1 MELAQKLLSNLF
13 PSRCILCRQ
22 TVRVAAINPNIEV
35 CLDCYQA
42 LPHNA
47 NCCMKCALPLPVDIG
62 SQALCGR
69 CIKKS
74 PSYDYSCSVFR
85 YEDDVIN
92 LIHQLK
98 FDEKISY
105 ARSIGEILLAS
116 FNSVLLEKQGVPDCI
131 IPVPLHDKRLRKRGY
146 NQSIEIARVMAK
158 KLEIPI
164 AHDAVVKKH
173 GTLAQSGLNA
183 NERQKNIKNVFSV
196 INVETYR
203 HVLIIDDV
211 VTTGS
216 TVNEVAKVLKKNGI
230 NRVGVLSIARAP
242 VKN

>member
-1 MELAQKLLSNLF
+1 MELAQKLLSALF

-35 CLDCYQA
+35 CIDCYQA
-42 LPHNA
+42 LPHNDN
-47 NCCMKCALPLPVDIG
+47 NCVRCALPLPVDIG
-62 SQALCGR
+62 SQILCGR
-69 CIKKS
+69 CIKKT

-85 YEDDVIN
+85 YESDIIN

-98 FDEKISY
+98 FGEKISY

-116 FNSVLLEKQGVPDCI
+116 FESNLLEKHGVPDCI
-131 IPVPLHDKRLRKRGY
+131 IPVPIHDRRLRGRGY

-158 KLEIPI
+158 KLETPI
-164 AHDAVVKKH
+164 AYDAVVKKH
-173 GTLAQSGLNA
+173 STLAQSGLNA
-183 NERQKNIKNVFSV
+183 KERQKNIKNAFDV
-196 INVETYR
+196 INVENYK
-203 HVLIIDDV
+203 HVLIVDDV

-216 TVNEVAKVLKKNGI
+216 TVNEIAKALKKNGVD
-230 NRVGVLSIARAP
+230 RVGVLSIARAP